1 MLSLTKWA
9 ALAALAFP
17 LAVSATTWTMATG
30 YPENSFFTKNI
41 RQFAQEVEQESAGR
55 LKLDI
60 RANSTLIKHDAIKRA
75 VQSGQVQA
83 GEIRFGVYGNENPVY
98 NLDGLPNIAANYKE
112 AMLLADAQ
120 APFFDKLFGKNGMRV
135 ISYVAWP
142 GQGFY
147 TKKEIKSVDDF
158 KGMKLRIYSK
168 PTQKMG
174 EMLGFDA
181 IILPFAEVA
190 QAFAT
195 GLIDSQFTSAQTGI
209 DTQAWDN
216 VKYFMYSGTLH
227 NKNGI
232 IINERA
238 FRKLDDDV
246 QKIVLEA
253 GKRATQRGFE
263 MSKQASDETLESL
276 KKHGMHV
283 SQAPQDVQDA
293 LAKIGETMM
302 DDWRNTANPEEQ
314 KVLDDY
320 LAMKKKAEDA

>member
-1 MLSLTKWA
+1 MHSLSKLAAVA
-9 ALAALAFP
+9 ALVFP
-17 LAVSATTWTMATG
+17 LAASAATWTMATG

-41 RQFAQEVEQESAGR
+41 RQFAQEVEQKSGGR
-55 LKLDI
+55 LKIDI
-60 RANSTLIKHDAIKRA
+60 RSNGTLIKHDAIKRA

-147 TKKEIKSVDDF
+147 TKKAITRLEDF

-174 EMLGFDA
+174 EMLGFEA
-181 IILPFAEVA
+181 TILPFAEVA

-216 VKYFMYSGTLH
+216 VKYFMYTGTLH

-238 FRKLDDDV
+238 FRKLDEDV
-246 QKIVLEA
+246 RKIVLEA
-253 GKRATQRGFE
+253 GRHATDRGFR
-263 MSKQASDETLESL
+263 MSKAASDETLEVL
-276 KKHGMHV
+276 KQHGMHV
-283 SQAPQDVQDA
+283 TQAPQDIQDA
-293 LAKIGETMM
+293 LARIGEAMM
-302 DDWRNTANPEEQ
+302 ADWRKTANAEEQ
-314 KVLDDY
+314 KVLDNY
-320 LAMKKKAEDA
+320 LALKKKAGDA